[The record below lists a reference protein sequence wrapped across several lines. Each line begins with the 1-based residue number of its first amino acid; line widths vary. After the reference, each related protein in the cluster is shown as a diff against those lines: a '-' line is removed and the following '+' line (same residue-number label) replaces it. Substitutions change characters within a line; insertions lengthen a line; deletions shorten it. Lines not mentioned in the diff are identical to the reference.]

1 MIMTQH
7 DLELLRQYQP
17 KLNEEP
23 SSLSAAVAIVL
34 RDGDDGTEFLLMQR
48 AKHDADPWSGQ
59 MAFPGGKVET
69 SDVSRRAAAM
79 RETAEELS
87 VDLKDEDYIGQ
98 IDDIYGNNIS
108 SKASLHLSCFI
119 FKPKRKLSPLGN
131 HEVADIVWLSASYLN
146 DAKNEHEFFHPKD
159 SSLRMPAVM
168 IDSDKKQILW
178 GLSLRMIQR
187 LFEIVGKPLSTAI
200 KS

>member
-34 RDGDDGTEFLLMQR
+34 RDGVDGTEFLLMQR

-59 MAFPGGKVET
+59 MAFPGGKVES

-87 VDLKDEDYIGQ
+87 VDLNDEDYIGQ

-119 FKPKRKLSPLGN
+119 FKPERKLSPLGN

-146 DAKNEHEFFHPKD
+146 DAKNAHEFYHPKD
-159 SSLRMPAVM
+159 NSLRMPAVM
-168 IDSDKKQILW
+168 IDSDKEQILW

-187 LFEIVGKPLSTAI
+187 LFEIVGKPLSTAK